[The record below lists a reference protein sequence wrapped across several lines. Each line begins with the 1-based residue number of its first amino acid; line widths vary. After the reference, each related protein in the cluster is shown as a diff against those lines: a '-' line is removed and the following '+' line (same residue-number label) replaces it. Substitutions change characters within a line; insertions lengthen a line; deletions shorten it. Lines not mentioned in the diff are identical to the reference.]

1 MTIYNKSIQ
10 IFISDRNYSTWNFI
24 DYDTKQNLNIDDYP
38 ELNQITPSSQKL
50 FNRDIFTIDNSNIN
64 NNVINKHST
73 IKTIPYLAGI
83 LILEN
88 NKTYGRTPNKKRLL
102 YRCIPEENNLPSF
115 LIPYDIKIGFSKVPK
130 NKYVIF
136 KYDMWN
142 DKHPCGII
150 IETIG
155 DVDNLEAFYDYKLY
169 CKYLHIS
176 ITEFTNKLRFT
187 IANTPIQKYIDEI
200 SKNPTYNIEDRREKH
215 VFTIDSVNTVDYDD
229 GFGIEKSG
237 DNWIVSIYISNIF
250 LWIETLGLWDH
261 FSKRVATIYLP
272 DRNRTML
279 PNILS
284 DNLCSL
290 QQNKP
295 RFALA
300 MDVIIDKNGCLYD
313 DNSISY
319 RNVLI
324 QVNKNYAY
332 DDATM
337 FIDKRYIMLYNVSKN
352 LDFSIQN
359 SHDLVSFWMVK
370 MNTNVGVKLSELKT
384 GIFKTIH
391 LNNSILRNDID
402 FGYDMSEDTF
412 QVVRNWNNIS
422 GNYLCY
428 KNIDN
433 TESILPKYYA
443 HVTSPI
449 RRMVDLLNQIILLK
463 ELKLVN
469 NISEQSQSFLN
480 KWLSDID
487 NLNLSMRSIRKV
499 QLECELLNKCFSNSC
514 IMDNHYDGTIFHK
527 EIKST
532 GKITYM
538 VYLENIK
545 LLSKITLCND
555 MDNYTRHKFK
565 IYLFEDE
572 DKIRKKIRLQIM

>member
-1 MTIYNKSIQ
+1 
-10 IFISDRNYSTWNFI
+10 
-24 DYDTKQNLNIDDYP
+24 
-38 ELNQITPSSQKL
+38 
-50 FNRDIFTIDNSNIN
+50 
-64 NNVINKHST
+64 
-73 IKTIPYLAGI
+73 
-83 LILEN
+83 
-88 NKTYGRTPNKKRLL
+88 
-102 YRCIPEENNLPSF
+102 
-115 LIPYDIKIGFSKVPK
+115 
-130 NKYVIF
+130 
-136 KYDMWN
+136 
-142 DKHPCGII
+142 
-150 IETIG
+150 
-155 DVDNLEAFYDYKLY
+155 
-169 CKYLHIS
+169 
-176 ITEFTNKLRFT
+176 
-187 IANTPIQKYIDEI
+187 
-200 SKNPTYNIEDRREKH
+200 
-215 VFTIDSVNTVDYDD
+215 
-229 GFGIEKSG
+229 
-237 DNWIVSIYISNIF
+237 
-250 LWIETLGLWDH
+250 
-261 FSKRVATIYLP
+261 
-272 DRNRTML
+272 
-279 PNILS
+279 
-284 DNLCSL
+284 
-290 QQNKP
+290 
-295 RFALA
+295 
-300 MDVIIDKNGCLYD
+300 
-313 DNSISY
+313 
-319 RNVLI
+319 
-324 QVNKNYAY
+324 
-332 DDATM
+332 
-337 FIDKRYIMLYNVSKN
+337 
-352 LDFSIQN
+352 
-359 SHDLVSFWMVK
+359 MVK

-514 IMDNHYDGTIFHK
+514 IMDNQYDGTVFHK

-555 MDNYTRHKFK
+555 MDNYSRHKFK